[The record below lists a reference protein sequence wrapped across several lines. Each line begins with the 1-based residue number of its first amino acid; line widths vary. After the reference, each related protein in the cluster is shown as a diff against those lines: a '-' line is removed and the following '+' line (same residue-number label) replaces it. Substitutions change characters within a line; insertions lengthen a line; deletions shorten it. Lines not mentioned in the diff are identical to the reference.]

1 MVLVLVAVKEAG
13 KKGGEKHNETLE
25 RNTLYSE
32 EIYLFIYLLNYLLDF
47 LH

>member
-1 MVLVLVAVKEAG
+1 MLVLVAVKEAG
-13 KKGGEKHNETLE
+13 KKGGGEKHNETLE